1 MGKDLS
7 HNENESHLWETLKL
21 ATAMPFITTGVF
33 CVLYLLQNK
42 VLKKSDN
49 ERESK
54 TIVMDKTICALVC
67 SMWVFYPEVCS
78 LVLKSVVCMKVEDE
92 QRLFAD
98 LGVVCWEEDHKD

>member
-1 MGKDLS
+1 
-7 HNENESHLWETLKL
+7 
-21 ATAMPFITTGVF
+21 
-33 CVLYLLQNK
+33 
-42 VLKKSDN
+42 
-49 ERESK
+49 
-54 TIVMDKTICALVC
+54 MDKTICALVC